1 MQNIEIAKR
10 LRERARVYEET
21 VADTVDAEQSLWSVR
36 QVLLERVAA
45 MDGSDPPP
53 IDLDR
58 PPFTAW

>member
-1 MQNIEIAKR
+1 
-10 LRERARVYEET
+10 